1 MSDVVISG
9 YYGLGNSGDEALL
22 KSIVDD
28 LKKIKPDITI
38 TALSGNATLT
48 NKMYGVKTV
57 NRFNPFSIIKEFRS
71 AKLLLS
77 GGGTLIQDATSTKSL
92 LYYLGIISLAKK
104 MGLKV
109 MLYANGMGPLKEKNV
124 SKVGRVLNK
133 VDLITLR
140 ETVSLEEI
148 KRCKIVTPEVLVT
161 ADPAFNLTQENEHC
175 VEEIF
180 AKYCVPKDSKIVAV
194 SVRESKN
201 LPKDFEKKMAHIL
214 DEISRKGY
222 LPIFIPMQISSDL
235 DISLRIAS
243 RMKEQSKVIDTQMQV
258 GEMLALIQKCE
269 IVCGMRL
276 HMLIFAS
283 VVNVPMAGVAY
294 DPKIKGF
301 MEYMNQKTYV
311 ELENFNEEE
320 FKNIVFSCLQNSDTL
335 RRELCEKS
343 KPLREKAKQN
353 AQLAIELL
361 SETK

>member
-1 MSDVVISG
+1 
-9 YYGLGNSGDEALL
+9 
-22 KSIVDD
+22 
-28 LKKIKPDITI
+28 
-38 TALSGNATLT
+38 
-48 NKMYGVKTV
+48 
-57 NRFNPFSIIKEFRS
+57 
-71 AKLLLS
+71 
-77 GGGTLIQDATSTKSL
+77 
-92 LYYLGIISLAKK
+92 
-104 MGLKV
+104 
-109 MLYANGMGPLKEKNV
+109 
-124 SKVGRVLNK
+124 
-133 VDLITLR
+133 
-140 ETVSLEEI
+140 
-148 KRCKIVTPEVLVT
+148 
-161 ADPAFNLTQENEHC
+161 
-175 VEEIF
+175 
-180 AKYCVPKDSKIVAV
+180 
-194 SVRESKN
+194 
-201 LPKDFEKKMAHIL
+201 MAHIL
-214 DEISRKGY
+214 DEISGKGY
-222 LPIFIPMQISSDL
+222 LPIFIPMQISADL